1 MLLDPSDWSLD
12 QAFDEVRKGSEP
24 EARGPTQRRNPRL
37 DDRVRDRAESDG
49 RRGAARTDGI
59 RAALAA
65 ELATLDRAAAG
76 SGTHP
81 FVTWEETRLSKEERY
96 RYLHRSMRE
105 LVHREPTFAMHVH
118 VAIGDPELAIGA
130 TVCGCTCRCCSRFP
144 RTRPW
149 QGRDSGIA
157 SIRTPIF
164 GTFPR
169 SGIPRRFDDYAQYTE
184 ALDTLIAC
192 GAFPDPGFVWWD
204 LRLQP
209 TLGTVEMRVMDT
221 QPETW
226 RAGALIALTQSLT
239 RLEALEE
246 TAPASLVDAP
256 ELLEENRFRAARDG
270 AGAELL
276 DPRARCAH
284 AGRGARRA
292 RGRRLPPARARARLR
307 APPRRGAAP
316 DRRARGHAPARA
328 GRRPTTTSRAWSRSS
343 ARASAVRRAQPPIDR
358 PSAAAPLRDRGDDQ
372 RLADAGVAGRI
383 DAGARA
389 GKRSSRRRFRAGRAL
404 RPSAATTS
412 SWADGRKPF
421 LISTSSAWSL
431 KTPPRTASSVR
442 DEDPITRR
450 PRSVATRPLPAR
462 PVT

>member
-1 MLLDPSDWSLD
+1 MNEGGSDWARWTRTADDFTVGVEEEVMLLDRSGWALD
-12 QAFDEVRKGSEP
+12 QAFHE
-24 EARGPTQRRNPRL
+24 
-37 DDRVRDRAESDG
+37 VRDRLSPKLADRLSAETHASTIEFETAPSPTA
-49 RRGAARTDGI
+49 GAATRELSGI

-81 FVTWEETRLSKEERY
+81 FVTWEETRLSNEERY

-118 VAIGDPELAIGA
+118 VAIGDPELAIKVLNRMRVHLPLLLA
-130 TVCGCTCRCCSRFP
+130 LSANSP
-144 RTRPW
+144 YW

-276 DPRARCAH
+276 DPERRQAVPVPELAELAVAAVRDHARDLRCEDELDQIERLVREPAFELQRSL
-284 AGRGARRA
+284 AGEDGNLERVVSGLSERF
-292 RGRRLPPARARARLR
+292 
-307 APPRRGAAP
+307 AAP
-316 DRRARGHAPARA
+316 
-328 GRRPTTTSRAWSRSS
+328 
-343 ARASAVRRAQPPIDR
+343 V
-358 PSAAAPLRDRGDDQ
+358 
-372 RLADAGVAGRI
+372 
-383 DAGARA
+383 
-389 GKRSSRRRFRAGRAL
+389 
-404 RPSAATTS
+404 
-412 SWADGRKPF
+412 
-421 LISTSSAWSL
+421 
-431 KTPPRTASSVR
+431 
-442 DEDPITRR
+442 
-450 PRSVATRPLPAR
+450 
-462 PVT
+462 

>member
-1 MLLDPSDWSLD
+1 MSDPEWDWTRWTKAADDFTVGVEEEVMLLDRSGWSLD
-12 QAFDEVRKGSEP
+12 QAFDEVRKRLSP
-24 EARGPTQRRNPRL
+24 ELADRLSAETHASTIEFETAPSPT
-37 DDRVRDRAESDG
+37 
-49 RRGAARTDGI
+49 AAAAAHELAAL

-65 ELATLDRAAAG
+65 ELATLGRASAG

-81 FVTWEETRLSKEERY
+81 FVTWEETRISNEDRY

-118 VAIGDPELAIGA
+118 VAIGDPELAVKVLNRMRVHLPLLLA
-130 TVCGCTCRCCSRFP
+130 LSANSPF
-144 RTRPW
+144 W

-184 ALDTLIAC
+184 VLGTLLAC

-209 TLGTVEMRVMDT
+209 TLGTVELRVMDT
-221 QPETW
+221 QPEPW

-239 RLEALEE
+239 RLEALEQ

-276 DPRARCAH
+276 DPERHTAVPVPELAEL
-284 AGRGARRA
+284 AIG
-292 RGRRLPPARARARLR
+292 
-307 APPRRGAAP
+307 
-316 DRRARGHAPARA
+316 
-328 GRRPTTTSRAWSRSS
+328 
-343 ARASAVRRAQPPIDR
+343 AVRDHA
-358 PSAAAPLRDRGDDQ
+358 RDLGCEVELDQIERLVREPGFELQRSLAGEDGDLE
-372 RLADAGVAGRI
+372 RVVAGL
-383 DAGARA
+383 
-389 GKRSSRRRFRAGRAL
+389 SERFTA
-404 RPSAATTS
+404 PS
-412 SWADGRKPF
+412 
-421 LISTSSAWSL
+421 
-431 KTPPRTASSVR
+431 
-442 DEDPITRR
+442 
-450 PRSVATRPLPAR
+450 
-462 PVT
+462 

>member
-1 MLLDPSDWSLD
+1 M
-12 QAFDEVRKGSEP
+12 
-24 EARGPTQRRNPRL
+24 
-37 DDRVRDRAESDG
+37 
-49 RRGAARTDGI
+49 
-59 RAALAA
+59 AA

-81 FVTWEETRLSKEERY
+81 FVTWDETRLSQEERY
-96 RYLHRSMRE
+96 RYLHKSMRE

-118 VAIGDPELAIGA
+118 VAIGDPELAIKVLNRMRVHLPLLLA
-130 TVCGCTCRCCSRFP
+130 LSANSPF
-144 RTRPW
+144 W

-246 TAPASLVDAP
+246 TAPASLVEAP
-256 ELLEENRFRAARDG
+256 ELLGGE
-270 AGAELL
+270 
-276 DPRARCAH
+276 PIP
-284 AGRGARRA
+284 RGARRRRCGAA
-292 RGRRLPPARARARLR
+292 RPRTPSGGPPTRARRARR
-307 APPRRGAAP
+307 RRGA
-316 DRRARGHAPARA
+316 RS
-328 GRRPTTTSRAWSRSS
+328 RP
-343 ARASAVRRAQPPIDR
+343 
-358 PSAAAPLRDRGDDQ
+358 
-372 RLADAGVAGRI
+372 
-383 DAGARA
+383 
-389 GKRSSRRRFRAGRAL
+389 
-404 RPSAATTS
+404 
-412 SWADGRKPF
+412 
-421 LISTSSAWSL
+421 
-431 KTPPRTASSVR
+431 
-442 DEDPITRR
+442 
-450 PRSVATRPLPAR
+450 
-462 PVT
+462 

>member
-1 MLLDPSDWSLD
+1 MNEGGSDWARWTRTADDFTVGVEEEVMLLDRSGWALD
-12 QAFDEVRKGSEP
+12 QAFHE
-24 EARGPTQRRNPRL
+24 
-37 DDRVRDRAESDG
+37 VRDRLSPKLADRLSAETHASTIEFETAPSPTA
-49 RRGAARTDGI
+49 GAATRELTGI

-81 FVTWEETRLSKEERY
+81 FVTWEETRLSNEERY

-118 VAIGDPELAIGA
+118 VAIGDPELAIKVLNRMRVHLPLLLA
-130 TVCGCTCRCCSRFP
+130 LSANSP
-144 RTRPW
+144 YW

-246 TAPASLVDAP
+246 
-256 ELLEENRFRAARDG
+256 
-270 AGAELL
+270 
-276 DPRARCAH
+276 
-284 AGRGARRA
+284 
-292 RGRRLPPARARARLR
+292 
-307 APPRRGAAP
+307 PRRHP
-316 DRRARGHAPARA
+316 WSTRPNCSRRTGSARPATARVRSCSTPNA
-328 GRRPTTTSRAWSRSS
+328 VRRSRFPSSRSS
-343 ARASAVRRAQPPIDR
+343 LLMRCAITLVTS
-358 PSAAAPLRDRGDDQ
+358 
-372 RLADAGVAGRI
+372 
-383 DAGARA
+383 GARTSSI
-389 GKRSSRRRFRAGRAL
+389 RSSA
-404 RPSAATTS
+404 
-412 SWADGRKPF
+412 
-421 LISTSSAWSL
+421 
-431 KTPPRTASSVR
+431 
-442 DEDPITRR
+442 
-450 PRSVATRPLPAR
+450 
-462 PVT
+462 